1 MPVKRR
7 EFMAKAGAAANI
19 AALAGKIGLEGV
31 QVSLNIKNGS
41 LALDQPE
48 LRRAYLETAE
58 RTGVAIA
65 SFAIGELNNEGTEMP
80 LGIEKSVRY
89 DADYL
94 KTLFP
99 GK

>member
-1 MPVKRR
+1 MGEKKR
-7 EFMAKAGAAANI
+7 AW
-19 AALAGKIGLEGV
+19 
-31 QVSLNIKNGS
+31 NGETVEV
-41 LALDQPE
+41 LTVEYEKGRPDAPQRWTKKLGTRKE
-48 LRRAYLETAE
+48 MLAYLETAE